1 MDAATGSG
9 GATDNDGASMKP
21 LVAQKEASVE
31 ENVEEKPSLPTSA
44 APVQLSGK
52 AKEQI
57 LYDATKKEVVAE
69 QKIEATKEKIDT
81 AKESWGAT
89 GPMDKGNTVG
99 KTLAATGATASPNEK
114 LLGDMEDK
122 MEKLMETT
130 AEEEP
135 AAEDKRNQLL

>member
-1 MDAATGSG
+1 
-9 GATDNDGASMKP
+9 
-21 LVAQKEASVE
+21 
-31 ENVEEKPSLPTSA
+31 
-44 APVQLSGK
+44 
-52 AKEQI
+52 
-57 LYDATKKEVVAE
+57 
-69 QKIEATKEKIDT
+69 
-81 AKESWGAT
+81 
-89 GPMDKGNTVG
+89 MDKGNTVG

>member
-1 MDAATGSG
+1 MGSG

-44 APVQLSGK
+44 APVHLSGK

-81 AKESWGAT
+81 R
-89 GPMDKGNTVG
+89 V
-99 KTLAATGATASPNEK
+99 
-114 LLGDMEDK
+114 LGRYWANGQRQYRGQD
-122 MEKLMETT
+122 TCCN
-130 AEEEP
+130 
-135 AAEDKRNQLL
+135 R